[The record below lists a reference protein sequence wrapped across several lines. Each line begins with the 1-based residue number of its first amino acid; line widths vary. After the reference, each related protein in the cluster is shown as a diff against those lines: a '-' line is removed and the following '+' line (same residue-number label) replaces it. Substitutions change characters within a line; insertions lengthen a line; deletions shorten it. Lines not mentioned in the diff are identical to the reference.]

1 MGDPTKAC
9 IACNSEKADIS
20 CECNAGWS
28 GADCNTKDSDK
39 KKEEEKDKN
48 GFI

>member
-1 MGDPTKAC
+1 MGDPAVKCVTCDSA
-9 IACNSEKADIS
+9 KADIS
-20 CECNAGWS
+20 CECNAGYS